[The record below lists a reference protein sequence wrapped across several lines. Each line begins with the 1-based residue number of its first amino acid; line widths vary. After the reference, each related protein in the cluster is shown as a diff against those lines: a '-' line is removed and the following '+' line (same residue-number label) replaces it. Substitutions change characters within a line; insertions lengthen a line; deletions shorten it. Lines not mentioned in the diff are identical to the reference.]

1 MSATRPTSN
10 VLFVAPVA
18 LALLAEAAWTAVL
31 SGFLQAFALRDP
43 TLGIPAMLLACGA
56 GLAAARWLAP
66 RAGRRWPQLAAALT
80 IGVAMLG
87 WLASPEVRATLG
99 TPGRDPLGAAI
110 VANLGG
116 FVAGVAFLRGMPYA
130 RLPPDPGRIAS
141 VLGIGT
147 LGIAIVATVGG
158 VVGDP
163 WRARFL
169 ADTTVEVV
177 VFLVAGLASLTL
189 SRLMVVGSASGTD
202 TVDWRRNPA
211 WIALAA
217 LLLGGIAAT
226 SLATSAIA
234 GPLVVAAMGASIPFI
249 LVLGFAAG
257 VDWRT
262 FRIIAITMVLM
273 LVVAEVLRVLGA
285 KPEAAPPIAPPAP
298 PAQQAVATPD
308 SAILVVIALALAAVA
323 IVAVVTRWMRRP
335 RVVEQAGD
343 EERWIDHGDSGGRDI
358 ARSRRWRS
366 PRGRGRPADAVAAYR
381 ALLEVLASRDGVRR
395 EDGETPAAHAARLR
409 EGGVGALELD
419 LLAADYGLVRFGGVR
434 LSDAEERRAVRRASI
449 LRRVLVGQRQD
460 SKSAGAGP
468 GAAAK
473 PGEDAAPGDGPGARS
488 RFRVG

>member
-1 MSATRPTSN
+1 VPAT
-10 VLFVAPVA
+10 
-18 LALLAEAAWTAVL
+18 W
-31 SGFLQAFALRDP
+31 
-43 TLGIPAMLLACGA
+43 PA
-56 GLAAARWLAP
+56 
-66 RAGRRWPQLAAALT
+66 LAAALT
-80 IGVAMLG
+80 IGIAMVG
-87 WLASPEVRATLG
+87 WLASPEVRSILG
-99 TPGRDPLGAAI
+99 ERGIDAIGAAI
-110 VANLGG
+110 IANLGG
-116 FVAGVAFLRGMPYA
+116 FVAGIAFLRGIPYA
-130 RLPPDPGRIAS
+130 RLPPDPGP
-141 VLGIGT
+141 IGT
-147 LGIAIVATVGG
+147 ALAVGTPGIALAAIVGG
-158 VVGDP
+158 MVGDP
-163 WRARFL
+163 YRSAFL
-169 ADTTVEVV
+169 SDTTGEVV
-177 VFLVAGLASLTL
+177 VFLVAGIASLTL
-189 SRLMVVGSASGTD
+189 SRLTQVGSGAGAGS
-202 TVDWRRNPA
+202 VDWRRNPA
-211 WIALAA
+211 WLGLAA
-217 LLLGGIAAT
+217 FLLAAIAVTAF
-226 SLATSAIA
+226 ATSAVA
-234 GPLVVAAMGASIPFI
+234 GRRRHALGVAIPFI

-308 SAILVVIALALAAVA
+308 SAILVAIALALAAVA
-323 IVAVVTRWMRRP
+323 IVALVTRWMRRP

-381 ALLEVLASRDGVRR
+381 ALLEVLASRNGVRR

-419 LLAADYGLVRFGGVR
+419 LLAADYGLVRFGGVG

-449 LRRVLVGQRQD
+449 LRRLLVGQRHA